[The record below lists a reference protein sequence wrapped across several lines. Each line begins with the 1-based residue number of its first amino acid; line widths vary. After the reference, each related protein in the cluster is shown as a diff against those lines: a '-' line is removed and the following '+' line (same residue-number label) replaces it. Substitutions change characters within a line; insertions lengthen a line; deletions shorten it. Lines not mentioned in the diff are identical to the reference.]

1 MNPPHVHLPWSQNM
15 RSVGNEAPPIEWTCS
30 EEKRV
35 GSEGHH
41 VERNIRMGSYISN
54 EVKDSDLFG
63 CGHRER
69 RNRYSWVV
77 GLVGIFC
84 SYFNSPNM
92 VFDKPRSLERQLASC
107 CHLWGSSWQRARLT
121 IEKQRQVA

>member
-54 EVKDSDLFG
+54 ESRILIYLD
-63 CGHRER
+63 
-69 RNRYSWVV
+69 VV
-77 GLVGIFC
+77 
-84 SYFNSPNM
+84 
-92 VFDKPRSLERQLASC
+92 
-107 CHLWGSSWQRARLT
+107 
-121 IEKQRQVA
+121 IEKEGTGIPGSLDL